1 MIRTKV
7 DIAAIAYDEQMQT
20 VSVKNCPDALVGFS
34 TFEEAEELAKKYNL
48 EIVSLK
54 KRDGEREWRNEGAQF
69 RAYDVMAFLM
79 ERSNCICTMTPDQ
92 YEDEEDYMR
101 GEDVNG
107 QLSDMESF
115 DDMISFL
122 EKEKELYEYLH
133 SLDPDEF
140 IFWTDDRY
148 CHETMKRYDV
158 SMSYDVYAYQIALM
172 SPFDYE

>member
-1 MIRTKV
+1 MKSRV
-7 DIAAIAYDEQMQT
+7 DISAIAYDENLGT
-20 VSVKNCPDALVGFS
+20 VSVQHYPDCMVGFS
-34 TFEEAEELAKKYNL
+34 TFEEAEKLADKYGL

-54 KRDGEREWRNEGAQF
+54 KRDGQREWQNEGPVCK
-69 RAYDVMAFLM
+69 AYDVMSFLM

-133 SLDPDEF
+133 SLNPDEF

-172 SPFDYE
+172 PPYDYE